1 MKEGVKKNIYYE
13 LRTHNVSKEIQ
24 DNHTDYTFGRYR
36 IYSWGD
42 YMIIGKL
49 NPSNGA
55 FVHMQGADQDDDYP
69 ENDTYA
75 IYIAAKNKHEGRAYI
90 DPYKNIPVNEVIKDS
105 VTRFDKIFTEH
116 AADIFPYDMPEQQY
130 MKTVAEMKDI
140 LAQKIKQYKQKQK

>member
-55 FVHMQGADQDDDYP
+55 FVHMQGAD
-69 ENDTYA
+69 
-75 IYIAAKNKHEGRAYI
+75 
-90 DPYKNIPVNEVIKDS
+90 
-105 VTRFDKIFTEH
+105 
-116 AADIFPYDMPEQQY
+116 
-130 MKTVAEMKDI
+130 
-140 LAQKIKQYKQKQK
+140 